1 MARIEIYTSSSC
13 PYCHQAKNLLD
24 EKNAAYEEKVVDA
37 NPDLI
42 AEAVK
47 RSGGRR
53 TVPQIFIN
61 DDPVGGYDEI
71 KALDEAGR
79 LDAMLKA

>member
-1 MARIEIYTSSSC
+1 MARIDIYTSSNC
-13 PYCHQAKNLLD
+13 PYCHQAKKLLD
-24 EKNAAYEEKVVDA
+24 EKHAAYDEKVVDA

-71 KALDEAGR
+71 KALDEAGK